1 MVIFCKDQNSNDK
14 GVALIVNNDFCLH
27 ELIIETTCELV
38 AVQICQPFDMIIV
51 SVYRPPSS
59 HVCKFP
65 DELLQIITQ
74 LNGSILIRVLGDFN
88 EDKLI

>member
-1 MVIFCKDQNSNDK
+1 MNNNFCPQ
-14 GVALIVNNDFCLH
+14 
-27 ELIIETTCELV
+27 ELTVETTCEPV

-59 HVCKFP
+59 HVCKFV

-74 LNGSILIRVLGDFN
+74 LNGSIPMCVLGDLN
-88 EDKLI
+88 KDILMGLAYKN